1 MKREKTVSVCMIV
14 KNEERFL
21 GKCLESVRDL
31 VDEII
36 VVDTGS
42 KDKTVEIAESFGA
55 KIYYYQWDNNFANAR
70 NFSLSKATKDWI
82 LILDGDDE
90 FEREDG
96 ELFTTIVNSSKNDG
110 HFFKTLSL
118 NSEADLK
125 NYTCN
130 LNLRLI
136 RNTGEYEYV
145 GAIHEQLTNKVK
157 PMDYGRFPLEEV
169 RIYHRGY
176 IASVVQE
183 QNKRERNMTIIREE
197 LKKDPFSGFV
207 NFNMGNE
214 YFALGNVEK
223 ALEHF
228 NTGYKAMDPSQGYG
242 NKLILRRI
250 LALVTLKRYNLAL
263 EAIEEGI
270 KLFPNFTELVYYKA
284 EVYEKQK
291 KYTMAIKTYE
301 KAIEQGE
308 SPIYLTFLNG
318 CATFRAYYN
327 IAEIYYSLG
336 DYEEAII
343 NYKKAIL
350 CDKSFWPEYT
360 GLAKSY
366 FKILGD
372 EKETVE
378 KLKIYFDLENKGE
391 VIILSMILMEAKLYN
406 GILAE
411 LNDKLNAVETD
422 QSVFV
427 LGKCLF
433 NTKEYIKSYYQFIR
447 LPKESPYYELGI
459 IYIII
464 IKILTNKEIYEEDF
478 NKITNDVKR
487 KSIMIMNSIA
497 KDEEITIDDLPEEYL
512 NEIINIL
519 DIILSTNK
527 FQLFEKMLNSLNYI
541 NSNKV
546 LLELAKLYHRYG
558 YNSLAVQEITRSFKE
573 FEVIDEVTL
582 DIFYKNL
589 FI

>member
-1 MKREKTVSVCMIV
+1 MKRERTVSVCMIV

-21 GKCLESVRDL
+21 GRCLESVKDL

-55 KIYYYQWDNNFANAR
+55 KVYYYQWDNSFANAR

-90 FEREDG
+90 FEKEDREKFID
-96 ELFTTIVNSSKNDG
+96 IVNNSKYDG

-136 RNTGEYEYV
+136 KNTGEYEYV
-145 GAIHEQLTNKVK
+145 GAIHEQINNKIK
-157 PMDYGRFPLEEV
+157 PMDYGRFPSEEI

-176 IASVVQE
+176 IPAVTQA
-183 QNKRERNMTIIREE
+183 QNKRERNMNILREE
-197 LKKDPFSGFV
+197 LKKDPFNGFV

-214 YFALGNVEK
+214 YFALGDVK
-223 ALEHF
+223 SALEHF
-228 NTGYKAMDPSQGYG
+228 DTGYKAMDPRQGYG
-242 NKLILRRI
+242 NKLALRRI
-250 LALVTLKRYNLAL
+250 LALIALKRYNMAL
-263 EAIEEGI
+263 EAIDEG
-270 KLFPNFTELVYYKA
+270 LEFYPNFTELIYYKG

-291 KYTMAIKTYE
+291 KYTMAVKTYE

-366 FKILGD
+366 FKILED
-372 EKETVE
+372 EKETVK

-391 VIILSMILMEAKLYN
+391 VVILSMILMEAKLYN
-406 GILAE
+406 GILEE

-433 NTKEYIKSYYQFIR
+433 NTKEYIKAYYQFRR

-464 IKILTNKEIYEEDF
+464 IKILTNKEVYEEDF
-478 NKITNDVKR
+478 DKITNDVKR
-487 KSIMIMNSIA
+487 KSIMLMNSIA
-497 KDEEITIDDLPEEYL
+497 KDEKITIDDLPEEYL
-512 NEIINIL
+512 SEIINIL
-519 DIILSTNK
+519 DIILSTND